1 MKTKSMLLKAQ
12 KLTPKEMGF
21 VEGGTNEA
29 DKPLDGGT
37 LDEVIFI
44 LRLSCI
50 LCCCAW
56 NESNNKDKSFCLN
69 L

>member
-37 LDEVIFI
+37 LDEEL
-44 LRLSCI
+44 LRLVIKAFC
-50 LCCCAW
+50 
-56 NESNNKDKSFCLN
+56 NKKDKLIHIFYV
-69 L
+69 

>member
-29 DKPLDGGT
+29 DKTLDGGT
-37 LDEVIFI
+37 LDEVIKAF
-44 LRLSCI
+44 C
-50 LCCCAW
+50 
-56 NESNNKDKSFCLN
+56 NKKDKLIHIFYV
-69 L
+69 

>member
-37 LDEVIFI
+37 LDEVKKTSLYIFFTCE
-44 LRLSCI
+44 L
-50 LCCCAW
+50 A
-56 NESNNKDKSFCLN
+56 F
-69 L
+69 

>member
-37 LDEVIFI
+37 LRLVIKAF
-44 LRLSCI
+44 C
-50 LCCCAW
+50 
-56 NESNNKDKSFCLN
+56 NKKDKLIHIFYV
-69 L
+69 